1 MIPPLKQIL
10 VVEDE
15 PDLQTVIKL
24 VLEQMGGFI
33 VETCNSGEEAIKKA
47 PAFNPDLIL
56 LDMLMP
62 GMDGLTTYQALR
74 CIPLTASIPIIFLTA
89 MIQPE
94 EIKRYKELGA
104 IEVIY
109 KPFNPLTLC
118 STISQIWSQYH
129 HV

>member
-1 MIPPLKQIL
+1 
-10 VVEDE
+10 
-15 PDLQTVIKL
+15 
-24 VLEQMGGFI
+24 MGGFT

-62 GMDGLTTYQALR
+62 GMDGITTYQALR
-74 CIPLTASIPIIFLTA
+74 NIPLTASIPIIFLTA
-89 MIQPE
+89 MVQPE

-109 KPFNPLTLC
+109 KPFDPLTLC
-118 STISQIWSQYH
+118 DTITQIWRQYH
-129 HV
+129 HG